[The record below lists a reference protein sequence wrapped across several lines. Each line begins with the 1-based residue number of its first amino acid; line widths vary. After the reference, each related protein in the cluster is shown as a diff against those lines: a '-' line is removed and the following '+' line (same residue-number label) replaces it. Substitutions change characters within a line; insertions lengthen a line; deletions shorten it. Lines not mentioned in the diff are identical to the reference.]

1 MHVPQQRLAVAA
13 VAPVGQRIVVD
24 RTVEISRKFGK
35 HRKGPIRLPHPE
47 QQLLNEIL
55 GERGIARER
64 RRIGTERLVVTGVE
78 LLPGNGLLPVDPAHE
93 LFRFRWS
100 YLHDNLFR
108 LVQNERCNEGFA
120 RKYKYFEPYIYAFRT
135 FFCTNRTKPG
145 VTFFNKKN
153 EPERHLFRIPTA
165 DIINRRKKLHFNYIF
180 LNLYYPNHTANSYG
194 KT

>member
-108 LVQNERCNEGFA
+108 LVQNVWRALQKPSKKSVATRGLLANISILNH
-120 RKYKYFEPYIYAFRT
+120 IYMRFGHFSVRT
-135 FFCTNRTKPG
+135 GQSPALHFSTKKTNR
-145 VTFFNKKN
+145 NDIYS
-153 EPERHLFRIPTA
+153 EFRPPI
-165 DIINRRKKLHFNYIF
+165 
-180 LNLYYPNHTANSYG
+180 
-194 KT
+194 